1 MLSLL
6 SGHGQ
11 RSLSQQ
17 KARRLCIL
25 MGVCLAR
32 PVSLNPPMDFQID
45 LVSDVT
51 CLNTV
56 QAVLA
61 VARILL

>member
-1 MLSLL
+1 MLVCHTCPAA
-6 SGHGQ
+6 HG
-11 RSLSQQ
+11 
-17 KARRLCIL
+17 A
-25 MGVCLAR
+25 VR